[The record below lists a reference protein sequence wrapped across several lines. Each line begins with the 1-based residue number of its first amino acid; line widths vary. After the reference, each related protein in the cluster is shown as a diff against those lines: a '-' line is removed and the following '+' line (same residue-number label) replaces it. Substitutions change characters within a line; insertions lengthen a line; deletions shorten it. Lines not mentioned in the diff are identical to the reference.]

1 MIDVYPKYWVCLQ
14 YHVIPDVSGYPL
26 PNDFQNQIG
35 SGRVLKKIPGSRS
48 GSGTRW
54 ALLRRP
60 IFQYIPPLSSVL
72 LHDKLPEII
81 CEDKWVLWQT
91 WVLIF
96 FGGCQFLSGWQGTS
110 APALTTLQNWQPA
123 NITLVLA
130 APLQN
135 TNAHKRNTEQTKT
148 KHKWQ
153 PTKMA
158 RLLWNKWR
166 WLQIWSTVHIS
177 IFTLA
182 TCRDEPTS
190 QRFKYSTAGR
200 PLPG

>member
-1 MIDVYPKYWVCLQ
+1 MIFSIIIFWHFWAFY
-14 YHVIPDVSGYPL
+14 VSFHTPCVMCDFKKKSKLPQWAYFISPL
-26 PNDFQNQIG
+26 G
-35 SGRVLKKIPGSRS
+35 
-48 GSGTRW
+48 
-54 ALLRRP
+54 
-60 IFQYIPPLSSVL
+60 SVL

-148 KHKWQ
+148 KHKCQ
-153 PTKMA
+153 PTNMA

-177 IFTLA
+177 INVIARCT
-182 TCRDEPTS
+182 DKPTS
-190 QRFKYSTAGR
+190 QRFKYSTAGC